1 MNCVTTAHVSVPW
14 WPRSNAHP
22 CTGYKHLPYQ
32 RIARVLR
39 TLTRTESTRYEF
51 VAQPELSLSGK
62 SLHSGRLFHIYP
74 KIGNLPSV
82 VVSNAGRARATSHPC
97 ERGAGLLQNQ
107 AGSGVANSRRAGSH
121 HFVEVCDVARS
132 KIRPRA

>member
-51 VAQPELSLSGK
+51 VAQPELS
-62 SLHSGRLFHIYP
+62 FP
-74 KIGNLPSV
+74 GNLYIRDGFFIYTPNWELAFGGGVQRREGARNLTSL
-82 VVSNAGRARATSHPC
+82 RAR
-97 ERGAGLLQNQ
+97 
-107 AGSGVANSRRAGSH
+107 RRAPAEPGRVRRRKFSTLAP
-121 HFVEVCDVARS
+121 FCGGV
-132 KIRPRA
+132 